1 MSTRRNALLERFFT
15 ALVSGDRP
23 GARTVVDEAL
33 EADCPA
39 EMIMAN
45 LFWPTL
51 QQVNNLHRN
60 DQLSELS
67 YHMAT
72 RLLRGMVDQMQ
83 PRLRTQDANGM
94 KVLVTCGE
102 EEAEEMAAQ
111 MASDLL
117 EAAGYEVLFAGGG
130 IANDELVSQLGEMQ
144 ADKLVIFG
152 ALPATVPQTR
162 LLIDRLH
169 EIGMCPNVQ
178 VIVGGGV
185 FNRAEG
191 LAEEIG
197 ADLWASEPSELVSA
211 IESFG
216 HRRMTADQRTVG
228 RKRRPAAKREAA

>member
-1 MSTRRNALLERFFT
+1 MATRRNVLLDRFFT

-23 GARTVVDEAL
+23 GTRAVVDEAL
-33 EADCPA
+33 DA
-39 EMIMAN
+39 ECSAEKILSN
-45 LFWPTL
+45 LIWPTL
-51 QQVNNLHRN
+51 QHVNTLHRN
-60 DQLSELS
+60 DQLSDLS
-67 YHMAT
+67 YHYAT
-72 RLLRGMVDQMQ
+72 RLMRAVVDQMQ
-83 PRLRTQDANGM
+83 PRLTRSESNGM
-94 KVLVTCGE
+94 KVLMTCGE

-117 EAAGYEVLFAGGG
+117 EAAGYTVFFAGGG
-130 IANDELVSQLGEMQ
+130 IANDELVAQLGEMQ

-162 LLIDRLH
+162 VLIDRLH

-197 ADLWASEPSELVSA
+197 ADLWAAEPSELVEA
-211 IESFG
+211 IASFG

-228 RKRRPAAKREAA
+228 RKRRPTSAREAA